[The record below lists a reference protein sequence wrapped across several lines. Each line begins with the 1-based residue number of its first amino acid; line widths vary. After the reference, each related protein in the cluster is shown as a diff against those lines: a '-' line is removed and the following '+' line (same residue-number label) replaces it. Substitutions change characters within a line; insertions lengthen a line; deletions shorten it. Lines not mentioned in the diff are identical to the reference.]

1 MKKIFFSLWCLSFLL
16 TGCAKIEHLQELLTL
31 KDLSDDRDQQD
42 IYVKNHDESFER
54 LLAAVKTNSLSQ
66 FPDKKSFLRDIGKP
80 VLIKE
85 VIGNGESLE
94 RWLYHRSTKSLGL
107 PKIYLYFDQ
116 TGKLKYWQYFARDEK
131 IDSFL
136 TSH

>member
-54 LLAAVKTNSLSQ
+54 LLAAVQTNSLSQ
-66 FPDKKSFLRDIGKP
+66 FPDRMSLLRNIGKP
-80 VLIKE
+80 VLIKQA
-85 VIGNGESLE
+85 VWNGESLE
-94 RWLYHRSTKSLGL
+94 RWIYHRLIKSLGL
-107 PKIYLYFDQ
+107 SKI
-116 TGKLKYWQYFARDEK
+116 
-131 IDSFL
+131 
-136 TSH
+136 